1 MLPSRSLTDLA
12 SSLTSHVLIAG
23 AQRIESWRSAD
34 YEAALSDWCGFTVAG
49 AWTTPYMLEAGLL
62 ARAAGVVPF
71 DRLERA
77 FLPQPKA
84 WIHPEVGPRGYEVR
98 LGCERL
104 HAPPLYPFAIDCPMA
119 DFQTA
124 NLPPK
129 WLSHSLVHAL
139 VGFGHWRD
147 LSEWQLMHM
156 ARLSE
161 VIASLHWYWLA
172 ELGRLDHRGLS
183 IDLNELKAADAAMYA
198 LLEEGARNPEQRASR
213 LAEETSRIIADNGLE
228 VLNYEIYAYRQG
240 MYEGDLVEPD
250 DAYLGLGESAEYA
263 KTHLP
268 RLRSSAFERFLEHC
282 MTPGRD
288 YATNPDAFETRA
300 AKALAALLD
309 ATPAEPDLVARA
321 RRTLQDL
328 GWRAC
333 HAATLE
339 DKLPDAELRV
349 IADAISALD
358 NPTSDPDAIVA
369 AAIDA
374 LPVGDPVLA
383 LGYCPTSSRSAEP
396 AKSRDAR
403 ARAVVTRAWAMHPAF
418 GAALEGMLPVAR
430 RVVSA
435 PRAGSLVSQV
445 IPRAEI
451 AAQHDEV
458 PWLGYAYLGWLQV
471 ADHVWSDSSVAS
483 LEKRWHYRLARR
495 FMPEDPA
502 TFGEYEVAW
511 NPYLKRYPLPF
522 DAPWNDALRK
532 SRPGE
537 AKPFK
542 GKHTTGVWYCYLGAG
557 RTTPLYLPIIPRL
570 AALISALKTPRR
582 LDALAA
588 HPDFG
593 ADFLRE
599 AIADEAVLLFHKP
612 VFTRPERAIDI
623 FEVAIEA
630 AAGLDQQV
638 ETPGPWNEPAQADAY
653 ARFCE
658 RSGHYRESSAALC
671 DAADIPAAG
680 RIAELGFGTGETT
693 REILRRLAPEGRLVA
708 LDTAVLMHEYVLK
721 TSGLGDDPRV
731 QFRAGSSR
739 ALNWIA
745 AHEGGFDR
753 VIGNACIW
761 LTSDIGDALEQL
773 ARATLPNGRLALS
786 VPAEYLG
793 HVEHVSTPE
802 AMSVAVALEETRRTL
817 GISPPTG
824 TTAPHE
830 ALGDAGR
837 FSALVGRAGWRDVSL
852 TVWTR
857 DWTSGEYLDWLA
869 MPVVSENLCDDKARA
884 GELIDALRQR
894 LNPEL
899 PLKAAWYLITAV
911 RG

>member
-1 MLPSRSLTDLA
+1 MLPSRTLTDLA
-12 SSLTSHVLIAG
+12 SSLSPSLLIQG

-34 YEAALSDWCGFTVAG
+34 SETELTTWFGFSVNG
-49 AWTTPYMLEAGLL
+49 AWTTPYMLQAGRL
-62 ARAAGVVPF
+62 ARAAGVVAF

-77 FLPQPKA
+77 FLPQPGA
-84 WIHPEVGPRGYEVR
+84 WVHPEVGPRGYEVR
-98 LGCERL
+98 LGVEHL

-139 VGFGHWRD
+139 IGFGHWRD
-147 LSEWQLMHM
+147 LTEWQLMHM

-172 ELGRLDHRGLS
+172 ELGRLDHRGLA

-198 LLEEGARNPEQRASR
+198 LLEEGARSSEQRANR
-213 LAEETSRIIADNGLE
+213 LSEETSRIIADNGLE

-250 DAYLGLGESAEYA
+250 DAYLGLGEAAEYA

-282 MTPGRD
+282 MKPGRD
-288 YATNPDAFETRA
+288 YATSPEAFEARA
-300 AKALAALLD
+300 ARTLAALID
-309 ATPAEPDLVARA
+309 APPSSEPDTVARA

-328 GWRAC
+328 GWRLC
-333 HAATLE
+333 HAAALE
-339 DKLPDAELRV
+339 DKSPDADLRLV
-349 IADAISALD
+349 ADAIAALETAAP
-358 NPTSDPDAIVA
+358 NPDAIVA
-369 AAIDA
+369 ASIDA
-374 LPVGDPVLA
+374 LSVDGHVLA
-383 LGYCPTSSRSAEP
+383 LGYCPTSATAEP

-403 ARAVVTRAWAMHPAF
+403 ARALVTRAFAIHPAL

-430 RVVSA
+430 RVVSG
-435 PRAGSLVSQV
+435 PRSGSLVSQV
-445 IPRAEI
+445 IPHAET
-451 AAQHDEV
+451 AAQNDEV

-471 ADHVWSDSSVAS
+471 AEHVWSDTSSAS

-495 FMPEDPA
+495 FMPEDPT

-532 SRPGE
+532 LRPGE
-537 AKPFK
+537 TKPFK
-542 GKHTTGVWYCYLGAG
+542 GKHTTGVWYCYLGRG
-557 RTTPLYLPIIPRL
+557 RSNPLYLPIVPRL
-570 AALISALKTPRR
+570 AALISALKIPRR
-582 LDALAA
+582 LDALVA

-623 FEVAIEA
+623 FEVALEA

-638 ETPGPWNEPAQADAY
+638 ETPGPWNEPAQAEAY

-671 DAADIPAAG
+671 DAADIPPSG

-693 REILRRLAPEGRLVA
+693 REILHRLGPEGRLVA
-708 LDTAVLMHEYVLK
+708 VDTAVLMHEHVLA
-721 TSGLGDDPRV
+721 TAGLGDDPRV
-731 QFRAGSSR
+731 QFRAGSAR
-739 ALNWIA
+739 AVNWIA

-753 VIGNACIW
+753 IIGNACIW
-761 LTSDIGDALEQL
+761 LTSEIGEALEQL
-773 ARATLPNGRLALS
+773 ARATVPGGRLALS

-802 AMSVAVALEETRRTL
+802 AITVAAALEEARRRL

-824 TTAPHE
+824 TVAPHE

-852 TVWTR
+852 TVWSR
-857 DWTSGEYLDWLA
+857 GWTAGEYLDWLA
-869 MPVVSENLCDDKARA
+869 MPVVSENLCEDKARA
-884 GELIDALRQR
+884 RELIEALRASV
-894 LNPEL
+894 NPEL
-899 PLKAAWYLITAV
+899 PLTAAWYLITAV
-911 RG
+911 RA